1 MYTQHSASHS
11 DEELWSELRAG
22 KQAALHTLFLRHHDS
37 LFRYGLAICADKP
50 VIQDCLQ
57 DLFFQLWKTHADL
70 SEVRK
75 VKGYLWI
82 SFRRLLFKRLAKNP
96 GSRGRS
102 SQLRPAM
109 KKASS
114 FERQL
119 IQEEI
124 KADTLK
130 ALDTALE
137 ELTRREREVLFL
149 KYYDGMSYSEIGQ
162 ILDIE
167 YQTARN
173 YMHRAINRLRE
184 VLLQRGTDILL
195 IICALLL
202 L

>member
-1 MYTQHSASHS
+1 M
-11 DEELWSELRAG
+11 RAG

-50 VIQDCLQ
+50 VIEDCLQ

-82 SFRRLLFKRLAKNP
+82 SFRRLLIKRMAKKP
-96 GSRGRS
+96 GTGGRS
-102 SQLRPAM
+102 SQLRPVM

-114 FERQL
+114 IERKL
-119 IQEEI
+119 IREEI

-130 ALDTALE
+130 ALDTALQ
-137 ELTRREREVLFL
+137 ELTQREREVLFL

-162 ILDIE
+162 ILNIE

-173 YMHRAINRLRE
+173 YMHRAISRLRD
-184 VLLQRGTDILL
+184 VLLQRGTNIPL
-195 IICALLL
+195 IIFALLVL
-202 L
+202 